1 MIINECYLCKDNT
14 YIIINY
20 NNNKVIEHEKVDKL
34 SKIFTREYSNFELK
48 DIITI
53 IRTIFNTEYEKLL
66 KVTIVQNDD
75 IKSLVYF
82 SKGKIIKY
90 LNKVDYKEKYI
101 LEIKYTSRSGLNI
114 TSNTKDN
121 ELSSLISSEINKI
134 TSLEKISP
142 LSLNK
147 EDKILYKIYK
157 LFYNRDPDF
166 LDNIDKIKTQIMVY
180 ILMEYGISIYE
191 EEDFKLYNSIPFS
204 IEIAEKIRKL
214 SLFNNI
220 PDININKEYKNI
232 ISHIGKILSN
242 EITDIDELILL
253 VRYMYI
259 NKYRDSN
266 YIDNKPYKLIKKINI
281 EVEKNNK

>member
-48 DIITI
+48 DIISI
-53 IRTIFNTEYEKLL
+53 IRTIFNTEDEKTL

-101 LEIKYTSRSGLNI
+101 LEIKYTSRSSLNI

-134 TSLEKISP
+134 NSLENISP

-157 LFYNRDPDF
+157 LFYNSDPDF
-166 LDNIDKIKTQIMVY
+166 LDNIDKIKTQI
-180 ILMEYGISIYE
+180 MEYGISIYE

-204 IEIAEKIRKL
+204 NKIAEKIRKL
-214 SLFNNI
+214 LLFNNI

-232 ISHIGKILSN
+232 ISRIGKVLSN

-266 YIDNKPYKLIKKINI
+266 YIDNKSYKLIKKINI

>member
-20 NNNKVIEHEKVDKL
+20 NINKEIESEKVDKL
-34 SKIFTREYSNFELK
+34 SKIFTIEYRNFELK

-53 IRTIFNTEYEKLL
+53 IRTIFNTEDEKTL
-66 KVTIVQNDD
+66 KVTIVQNND

-134 TSLEKISP
+134 NSLENISP

-157 LFYNRDPDF
+157 LFYNSDPDF
-166 LDNIDKIKTQIMVY
+166 LDNIDKIKTQIMAY

-191 EEDFKLYNSIPFS
+191 EECFKLYNSIPFS

-220 PDININKEYKNI
+220 PDINISKEYKNI
-232 ISHIGKILSN
+232 ISHIGKVISN

-266 YIDNKPYKLIKKINI
+266 YIDNKSYKLIKKIDT

>member
-1 MIINECYLCKDNT
+1 MIINEYYLCKDNT

-20 NNNKVIEHEKVDKL
+20 NNNNKVIEHEKVDKL

-48 DIITI
+48 DIISI
-53 IRTIFNTEYEKLL
+53 IRTIFNTEDEKTL

-90 LNKVDYKEKYI
+90 LNKVDYKEKHI

-121 ELSSLISSEINKI
+121 KLSSLISSEINKI
-134 TSLEKISP
+134 NSLEKISP

-157 LFYNRDPDF
+157 LFYNSDPDF
-166 LDNIDKIKTQIMVY
+166 LDNIDKIKTQIMIY

-191 EEDFKLYNSIPFS
+191 EDFKLYNSIPFS
-204 IEIAEKIRKL
+204 NKTAEKIRKL

-232 ISHIGKILSN
+232 ISRIGKVLSN

-266 YIDNKPYKLIKKINI
+266 YIDNKSCKLIKKIDT

>member
-53 IRTIFNTEYEKLL
+53 IRTIFNTEYEKSL

-101 LEIKYTSRSGLNI
+101 LEIKYTSRSSLNI

-134 TSLEKISP
+134 NSLEKISP

-157 LFYNRDPDF
+157 LFYNSDPEF

-204 IEIAEKIRKL
+204 NKIAEKIRKL

-232 ISHIGKILSN
+232 ISRIGKVLSN
-242 EITDIDELILL
+242 EIKDIDELILL

-266 YIDNKPYKLIKKINI
+266 YIDNKSYKLIKKINI

>member
-20 NNNKVIEHEKVDKL
+20 NINKEIESEKVDKL
-34 SKIFTREYSNFELK
+34 SKIFTIEYRNFELK

-53 IRTIFNTEYEKLL
+53 IRTIFNTEDEKTL
-66 KVTIVQNDD
+66 KVTIVQNND

-134 TSLEKISP
+134 NSLENISP

-157 LFYNRDPDF
+157 LFYNSDPDF
-166 LDNIDKIKTQIMVY
+166 LDNIDKIKTQIMAY

-191 EEDFKLYNSIPFS
+191 EEYFKLYNSIPFS

-220 PDININKEYKNI
+220 PDINISKEYKNI
-232 ISHIGKILSN
+232 ISHIGKVISN

-266 YIDNKPYKLIKKINI
+266 YIDNKSYKLIKKIDT

>member
-1 MIINECYLCKDNT
+1 M
-14 YIIINY
+14 
-20 NNNKVIEHEKVDKL
+20 
-34 SKIFTREYSNFELK
+34 
-48 DIITI
+48 
-53 IRTIFNTEYEKLL
+53 
-66 KVTIVQNDD
+66 
-75 IKSLVYF
+75 
-82 SKGKIIKY
+82 
-90 LNKVDYKEKYI
+90 
-101 LEIKYTSRSGLNI
+101 
-114 TSNTKDN
+114 
-121 ELSSLISSEINKI
+121 
-134 TSLEKISP
+134 
-142 LSLNK
+142 NK

-232 ISHIGKILSN
+232 ISRIGMVLSN

-266 YIDNKPYKLIKKINI
+266 YIDNKSYKLIKKINI
-281 EVEKNNK
+281 EVEKNNE

>member
-20 NNNKVIEHEKVDKL
+20 NINKEIESEKVDKL
-34 SKIFTREYSNFELK
+34 SKIFTIEYRNFELK

-134 TSLEKISP
+134 K
-142 LSLNK
+142 
-147 EDKILYKIYK
+147 
-157 LFYNRDPDF
+157 
-166 LDNIDKIKTQIMVY
+166 
-180 ILMEYGISIYE
+180 
-191 EEDFKLYNSIPFS
+191 
-204 IEIAEKIRKL
+204 
-214 SLFNNI
+214 
-220 PDININKEYKNI
+220 
-232 ISHIGKILSN
+232 
-242 EITDIDELILL
+242 
-253 VRYMYI
+253 
-259 NKYRDSN
+259 
-266 YIDNKPYKLIKKINI
+266 
-281 EVEKNNK
+281 

>member
-1 MIINECYLCKDNT
+1 MIINEYYLCKDNT

-53 IRTIFNTEYEKLL
+53 IRTIFNTEDEKIL

-114 TSNTKDN
+114 ISNTKDN

-134 TSLEKISP
+134 NSLENISP
-142 LSLNK
+142 LYLNK

-157 LFYNRDPDF
+157 LFYNSVPNF

-180 ILMEYGISIYE
+180 ILMEYGISIY

-220 PDININKEYKNI
+220 PDININKEFKNI
-232 ISHIGKILSN
+232 ISRIGKVLSN

-266 YIDNKPYKLIKKINI
+266 YIDNKSYKLIKKIDT

>member
-20 NNNKVIEHEKVDKL
+20 NINKEIESEKVDKL
-34 SKIFTREYSNFELK
+34 SKIFTIEYSNFEFK

-53 IRTIFNTEYEKLL
+53 IRTIFNTEDEKTL

-134 TSLEKISP
+134 NSLENIFP

-147 EDKILYKIYK
+147 EDKMLYKIYK
-157 LFYNRDPDF
+157 LFYNSDPDF
-166 LDNIDKIKTQIMVY
+166 LDNIDKIKTQIMIY

-220 PDININKEYKNI
+220 PDIKINKEYKNI
-232 ISHIGKILSN
+232 ISCIGKVLGN
-242 EITDIDELILL
+242 EIKDIDELILL

-259 NKYRDSN
+259 NKYRDNN
-266 YIDNKPYKLIKKINI
+266 YIDNKSYKLIKKIDI
-281 EVEKNNK
+281 EVENNK

>member
-1 MIINECYLCKDNT
+1 MIINECYLCKYNT

-20 NNNKVIEHEKVDKL
+20 NINKEIESEKVDKL
-34 SKIFTREYSNFELK
+34 SKIFTIEYRNFELK

-53 IRTIFNTEYEKLL
+53 IRTIFNTEDEKTL

-90 LNKVDYKEKYI
+90 SNKVDYKEKYI

-121 ELSSLISSEINKI
+121 ELSSIISSEINKI
-134 TSLEKISP
+134 NSLENISS

-157 LFYNRDPDF
+157 LFYNSDPDF
-166 LDNIDKIKTQIMVY
+166 LDNIDKIKTQILAY

-191 EEDFKLYNSIPFS
+191 EEYFKLYNSIPFS

-214 SLFNNI
+214 SLFYNI

-232 ISHIGKILSN
+232 ISCIGKVLSN
-242 EITDIDELILL
+242 EIKDINELILL

-266 YIDNKPYKLIKKINI
+266 YIDNKSYKLIKKIDT

>member
-1 MIINECYLCKDNT
+1 
-14 YIIINY
+14 
-20 NNNKVIEHEKVDKL
+20 
-34 SKIFTREYSNFELK
+34 
-48 DIITI
+48 
-53 IRTIFNTEYEKLL
+53 
-66 KVTIVQNDD
+66 
-75 IKSLVYF
+75 
-82 SKGKIIKY
+82 
-90 LNKVDYKEKYI
+90 
-101 LEIKYTSRSGLNI
+101 
-114 TSNTKDN
+114 
-121 ELSSLISSEINKI
+121 
-134 TSLEKISP
+134 
-142 LSLNK
+142 
-147 EDKILYKIYK
+147 
-157 LFYNRDPDF
+157 
-166 LDNIDKIKTQIMVY
+166 
-180 ILMEYGISIYE
+180 MEYGISIYE

-266 YIDNKPYKLIKKINI
+266 YNDNKPYKLIKKINI

>member
-1 MIINECYLCKDNT
+1 MIINEYYLCKDNT

-53 IRTIFNTEYEKLL
+53 IRTIFNTEDEKTL

-134 TSLEKISP
+134 NSLEKISP

-157 LFYNRDPDF
+157 LFYNSDPNF
-166 LDNIDKIKTQIMVY
+166 LDNIDKIKTQIMAY
-180 ILMEYGISIYE
+180 ILMEYGISIY

-214 SLFNNI
+214 SLFNSI
-220 PDININKEYKNI
+220 PDININKEFKNI
-232 ISHIGKILSN
+232 ISRIGKVLSN

-266 YIDNKPYKLIKKINI
+266 YIDNKSYKLIKKIDT